1 MAPARRRRMPAAQR
15 REVIL
20 AAAEATFARS
30 GYHGASLDE
39 VAHAAGV
46 SKALI
51 YEHFESKRVLHASLL
66 EAHAAE
72 IFRRLAAA
80 ADGGGSGEERLRTG
94 IDGFLGF
101 VEAHR
106 EAWRALFRDAADP
119 EVGSF
124 VAELQR
130 QATAVIARLLAADPD
145 TSAHLAP
152 GTTGRDVR
160 FEIHAQLL
168 SGAVQSLATWWHD
181 HQDVPRA
188 TLVDRAM
195 EFVWHGAA
203 PGPGAP
209 VAGATPSA
217 SGAAARRPGADG
229 ASVGVGAPAYGAS
242 AG

>member
-20 AAAEATFARS
+20 AAAETTFAES

-72 IFRRLAAA
+72 IFRLLAAA
-80 ADGGGSGEERLRTG
+80 ADSGGSGEERLRTG
-94 IDGFLGF
+94 IDAFLGF

-119 EVGSF
+119 EIGSL
-124 VAELQR
+124 VAGLQA

-145 TSAHLAP
+145 APAHLAP
-152 GTTGRDVR
+152 GAADHGVR
-160 FEIHAQLL
+160 VEIHAQLL

-181 HQDVPRA
+181 HQDIPRA

-203 PGPGAP
+203 PEEAAVAGGAP
-209 VAGATPSA
+209 S
-217 SGAAARRPGADG
+217 AAARRPSPTG
-229 ASVGVGAPAYGAS
+229 ASVGVGAPAFGAP
-242 AG
+242 AR

>member
-1 MAPARRRRMPAAQR
+1 MASTRRRRMPAAQR

-20 AAAEATFARS
+20 AAAEATFAES

-72 IFRRLAAA
+72 IFRCLAAA
-80 ADGGGSGEERLRTG
+80 ADSGGSGEERLRTG
-94 IDGFLGF
+94 IDAFLGF

-119 EVGSF
+119 EVGAL
-124 VAELQR
+124 VTGLQA

-145 TSAHLAP
+145 APAHLAP
-152 GTTGRDVR
+152 GTTDHDIRV
-160 FEIHAQLL
+160 EIHAQLL

-181 HQDVPRA
+181 HQDIPRA

-203 PGPGAP
+203 PGEAAP
-209 VAGATPSA
+209 VAGGAPSASARPAPA
-217 SGAAARRPGADG
+217 SGAA
-229 ASVGVGAPAYGAS
+229 VGLGAPALGAS
-242 AG
+242 AR

>member
-1 MAPARRRRMPAAQR
+1 MAPVRRRRMPAAQR

-94 IDGFLGF
+94 IDAFLGF
-101 VEAHR
+101 VEVHR

-119 EVGSF
+119 EVGAL
-124 VAELQR
+124 VTGLRA

-145 TSAHLAP
+145 APVHLAP
-152 GTTGRDVR
+152 GTDDRDVR
-160 FEIHAQLL
+160 VEIHAQLL
-168 SGAVQSLATWWHD
+168 SGAVQWLATWWHD
-181 HQDVPRA
+181 HRDIPRA

-195 EFVWHGAA
+195 EFVWHGA
-203 PGPGAP
+203 GAP
-209 VAGATPSA
+209 VTGAAASDSVPPVRRPAA
-217 SGAAARRPGADG
+217 SGAA
-229 ASVGVGAPAYGAS
+229 VGVGAAAFGAPAG
-242 AG
+242 